1 MALRFYIG
9 GSGSGKS
16 RAVYKKIIEESL
28 RERHRRFLVLVP
40 EQATME
46 TQRQIIRLHPR
57 HGIMNIDVLSMTRL
71 AYRVFAEV
79 GYRREEML
87 EEIGKTFLLEKIAL
101 AEQKNLPHYGRL
113 LPRPEFLAE
122 MKATISELMVYGVEP
137 ENLRA
142 LFDGSDVGD
151 KRGDNSNAD
160 AAGLLPADSVL
171 SRKLRDIELVYRR
184 FRERLAGSYM
194 TAEELPELF
203 EDMERDH
210 RADPHVYPVQVV
222 FLAPRYGHHLPAVG
236 EIMLQSGS
244 GAR

>member
-1 MALRFYIG
+1 
-9 GSGSGKS
+9 
-16 RAVYKKIIEESL
+16 
-28 RERHRRFLVLVP
+28 
-40 EQATME
+40 ME

-142 LFDGSDVGD
+142 LFDGSDAGD
-151 KRGDNSNAD
+151 KRGDNSNAEGADGSTAPVD
-160 AAGLLPADSVL
+160 ALPADSVL

-194 TAEELPELF
+194 TAEELPERL
-203 EDMERDH
+203 RSA
-210 RADPHVYPVQVV
+210 R
-222 FLAPRYGHHLPAVG
+222 LRLNRPR
-236 EIMLQSGS
+236 
-244 GAR
+244 